1 MQRYCL
7 KLNNV
12 YLKTYLLNFAANKNI
27 YLLKKILIVVGTRPN
42 FIKVTRFKKVIAN
55 HPELEVKFVHTGQH
69 FDEKMSQVFF
79 DQFDLRPDF
88 MLNIGQGSPNSQM
101 ANIMLGV
108 EKVCLEYQPDLLIV
122 VGDVNST
129 FAAALTGNKMGIK
142 VAHLESGLRSFDREM
157 PEEINRLLTD
167 EISDFYFVT
176 EQSGLDHL
184 KEEGRDNGNVFFVG
198 NTMIDS
204 LVEFDEDVNNSQI
217 MQTMGL
223 EKGQYV
229 LMTMHRPSNVDTKAG
244 LEVLIEMIIN
254 ICKNT
259 KLVFPIHPRTV
270 NRLKQ
275 YELWESIANLDGLIF
290 SEPMDYFAFQNLTA
304 NCKFVVTDSGGIQ
317 EETTFR
323 QVPCLTLRNNT
334 ERPSTVVLGSNV
346 LVEYTMDAL
355 QKRIDEINSGT
366 FKKGQVPPLWDGKS
380 TDRIVEVIKGI
391 LI

>member
-1 MQRYCL
+1 M
-7 KLNNV
+7 
-12 YLKTYLLNFAANKNI
+12 
-27 YLLKKILIVVGTRPN
+27 GTRPN

-55 HPELEVKFVHTGQH
+55 YPDLEVKFVHTGQH

-88 MLNIGQGSPNSQM
+88 MLNIGQGTPNHQM
-101 ANIMLGV
+101 ASVMQGV
-108 EKVCLEYQPDLLIV
+108 EKVCTEYQPDLLIV

-184 KEEGRDNGNVFFVG
+184 KAEGKDRGNVFFVG

-204 LVEFDEDVNNSQI
+204 LVEFDDEVNKSKI
-217 MQTMGL
+217 MDEMGL
-223 EKGQYV
+223 KKGEFV

-244 LEVLIEMIIN
+244 LEVLIEIIQS
-254 ICKNT
+254 ICQHL

-275 YELWESIANLDGLIF
+275 FGLWESIDQLDGLIF
-290 SEPMDYFAFQNLTA
+290 SEPMDYFAFQKLTA
-304 NCKFVVTDSGGIQ
+304 NSKYVVTDSGGIQ
-317 EETTFR
+317 EETTYR

-334 ERPSTVVLGSNV
+334 ERPSTVELGSNV
-346 LVEYTMDAL
+346 LVEYTLEAL
-355 QKRIDEINSGT
+355 QQRIDEINSGT
-366 FKKGQVPPLWDGKS
+366 YKKGQIPPLWDGKS
-380 TDRIVEVIKGI
+380 TDRIVEVIRTI
-391 LI
+391 LN